1 VGTVGDSLPSPA
13 DIGFD
18 VGRSRVLIPIFS
30 ENRIDLVNETTSSA
44 NSPLIPA
51 GRLRV

>member
-30 ENRIDLVNETTSSA
+30 ENGIVIHPVVVRGQENQES
-44 NSPLIPA
+44 
-51 GRLRV
+51 G